1 MIARISASA
10 CALAR
15 TRGSTDSAAVDA
27 IEFAVGAG
35 RLGLVRRG
43 GASAG
48 GRAVHA
54 SVSSVAVL
62 TCAVSSGTDYV
73 AAVDAIKFAVGT
85 GLFSNSV
92 RGYSARLCRLAVIT
106 AIARVTSSARA
117 RFSDAADTATV
128 DAIELAV
135 GAGRHVLV

>member
-1 MIARISASA
+1 MIARISVSA

-15 TRGSTDSAAVDA
+15 TLGSTDTAAVDA
-27 IEFAVGAG
+27 PELAVVTG

-43 GASAG
+43 GASAD

-54 SVSSVAVL
+54 SVWSVAVL
-62 TCAVSSGTDYV
+62 TRAVSSGTDYF

-85 GLFSNSV
+85 GLVIV
-92 RGYSARLCRLAVIT
+92 RGCSARLCRLAVIT
-106 AIARVTSSARA
+106 AIARVTSCARA
-117 RFSDAADTATV
+117 RSSDAADTATV

>member
-27 IEFAVGAG
+27 IEFAVVPS

-62 TCAVSSGTDYV
+62 TCAVSSGTDYF

-85 GLFSNSV
+85 GLFFY
-92 RGYSARLCRLAVIT
+92 RGCSARLCRLAVTT
-106 AIARVTSSARA
+106 AIARVTSCARA
-117 RFSDAADTATV
+117 RSSDAADTATV